1 MPEEERPG
9 RREDVPVH
17 PPPGNRLN
25 RHRASVMTDEVQHVV
40 WPVPVPR
47 APTHPCFFSPLPLW
61 FPPQEEKKR
70 RHSAIEAEKKR
81 PNPKKLYPHLP
92 NASQEMWNAVFGR
105 FSSRK
110 EETTTQGGGGEEV
123 VVVDNDT
130 SFVGSMKQREHF
142 SAYKSSIV
150 VLRHGE
156 FSARSTPAFETRSTL
171 QYRD

>member
-1 MPEEERPG
+1 MRFNTSSG
-9 RREDVPVH
+9 QSQSLVH
-17 PPPGNRLN
+17 PPIPG
-25 RHRASVMTDEVQHVV
+25 
-40 WPVPVPR
+40 
-47 APTHPCFFSPLPLW
+47 FFSPFPLVC
-61 FPPQEEKKR
+61 PPQEEKKR
-70 RHSAIEAEKKR
+70 RHSAIETEKKKTK
-81 PNPKKLYPHLP
+81 PKEKENSTPIYEQ
-92 NASQEMWNAVFGR
+92 QEMWNAVWIFGR

-130 SFVGSMKQREHF
+130 SFVGSMKQREHL